1 MQSFGGDMSVHLSEG
16 QWWRAVYPISGSLY
30 LISCDRLITYTY
42 TDIILYLFIS
52 CNILKVESC
61 ISFLSSAMCCKGE
74 SIGVPGSPTEVMCG
88 AFPNPRTSTRLES
101 WAAQRFLDGS
111 TDGLKACLNS

>member
-30 LISCDRLITYTY
+30 PISCNRLTYTY
-42 TDIILYLFIS
+42 IYLYLFIS
-52 CNILKVESC
+52 CNNLNNPKVEGC
-61 ISFLSSAMCCKGE
+61 ISFPSSAMCCKWE
-74 SIGVPGSPTEVMCG
+74 SVEVPGSPTEVMCG
-88 AFPNPRTSTRLES
+88 AFPNPRTSTKVEI